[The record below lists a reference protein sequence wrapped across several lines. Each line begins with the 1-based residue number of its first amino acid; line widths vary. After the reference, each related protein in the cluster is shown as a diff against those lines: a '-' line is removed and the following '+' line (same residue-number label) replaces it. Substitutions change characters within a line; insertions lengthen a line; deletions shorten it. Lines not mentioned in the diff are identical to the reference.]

1 VILEAVYR
9 RALAQI
15 MARHGQP
22 QAIGADGETFTPGLA
37 IIGYGKLG
45 GIELGYGSDLDLV
58 FLHDSTDR
66 EAVTDGDK
74 PIDNSLFFARLAQK
88 IIHTLSIRTPAG
100 VLYEVDTRLRP
111 DGVGGLLV
119 SSVNAFAQYQAEHA
133 WVWEV
138 QAMCRARFVAGIDR
152 VGEAFAGIRQQTLA
166 KPRRIDELR
175 ESVVGMRR
183 KMRDNQERTP
193 SGLFHLKR
201 DIGGITDI
209 EFLVQ
214 YLLLRHAGEHPAIL
228 HFTDN
233 IRQLDSLRRAGLIEE
248 SSAEDLTLAYRNLRD
263 AGHRQALKGR
273 RSMVDAEDFRD
284 ERDIVIREWQAILG
298 CLPPGADE
306 E

>member
-1 VILEAVYR
+1 S
-9 RALAQI
+9 
-15 MARHGQP
+15 
-22 QAIGADGETFTPGLA
+22 GEPFTPGLA

-66 EAVTDGDK
+66 EAVTDGDRT
-74 PIDNSLFFARLAQK
+74 IDNSLFFARLAQK

-119 SSVNAFAQYQAEHA
+119 SSINAFAQYQAEHA

-138 QAMCRARFVAGIDR
+138 QAMCRARFVAGTER
-152 VGEAFAGIRQQTLA
+152 VGEAFASIRQRSLA
-166 KPRRIDELR
+166 QPRDEAELR

-183 KMRDNQERTP
+183 KMRENQETP
-193 SGLFHLKR
+193 PPGLFHLKR
-201 DIGGITDI
+201 DVGGITDI

-214 YLLLRHAGEHPAIL
+214 YLLLRHAGEHPEIL
-228 HFTDN
+228 RFTDN
-233 IRQLDSLRRAGLIEE
+233 IRQLESLRRAGVIDETICR
-248 SSAEDLTLAYRNLRD
+248 DLTHAYRSLRD

-273 RSMVDAEDFRD
+273 RSIVNAAAYSQQ
-284 ERDIVIREWQAILG
+284 RDIVIRQWQQVLG
-298 CLPPGADE
+298 EPPPGA
-306 E
+306 